1 MIRGLILAKSSKLSY
16 HFETSQ
22 EKQKEPPGPLRMS
35 IATVVDLLVIFV
47 LLISAGVSFFRGFIR
62 EVLTIFGVIGGLL
75 AALFFGAMVQ
85 PLTDSWF
92 GVEEGKDAGKFFDLI
107 PYSVAADATA
117 YGGIFLSVFIILQ
130 LISHFLSSA
139 VQALGLG
146 PVDRT
151 LGVFFGIA
159 RGVVLLAILYLPFHL
174 VLSDEQ
180 KKLWFKDSKTLF
192 YVESLSKVLA
202 GYLPETG
209 DDKKGDEKKED
220 TDTREKLKSLD
231 VLDDG
236 KKKDD
241 QESNPETEGGDAAD
255 GYDSKERQ
263 ILDSLIEKKIP
274 VPIGGF
280 NE

>member
-1 MIRGLILAKSSKLSY
+1 LIRGLILAKSSKLSY

>member
-1 MIRGLILAKSSKLSY
+1 MN
-16 HFETSQ
+16 
-22 EKQKEPPGPLRMS
+22 
-35 IATVVDLLVIFV
+35 IAVVVDLLVVLI

-75 AALFFGAMVQ
+75 AALFFGGMVQ
-85 PLTDSWF
+85 PLTDGWF
-92 GVEEGKDAGKFFDLI
+92 GVGEGKDAGKLFDLI
-107 PYSVAADATA
+107 PFSIVADVTA

-159 RGVVLLAILYLPFHL
+159 RGVLLLAILYLPFHL
-174 VLSDEQ
+174 ILPDEQ
-180 KKLWFKDSKTLF
+180 KETWFKNSKTFF
-192 YVESLSKVLA
+192 YVESLSGMLA
-202 GYLPETG
+202 GYLPESEDKKDEKSATG
-209 DDKKGDEKKED
+209 DA
-220 TDTREKLKSLD
+220 REKLKSLD

-236 KKKDD
+236 EKD
-241 QESNPETEGGDAAD
+241 SPAPEKEDENSGMDKPEN
-255 GYDSKERQ
+255 GYDQRMRESLEG
-263 ILDSLIEKKIP
+263 LIENKMPQP
-274 VPIGGF
+274 VGEL